1 MATLSTPTA
10 PDAVV
15 PRGLPESAL
24 ELARTVLIHGP
35 LSRSELAGRV
45 GLSTA
50 SLTRLSKPLLDAGVL
65 VEGELVADG
74 SVGRPVRLLDV
85 HASVQNFVG
94 IKVTG
99 SAVLGALTD
108 LRARDLATDELAF
121 SGDSVE
127 AVVDAIAELVERLRG
142 NGSGV
147 LTAVGISIGG
157 NVDAHGVVLR
167 APFLGWRHVPLRRL
181 LEERLGLPVAVEN
194 DVIAL
199 AAAEQWF
206 GAGRTAANFAVLT
219 IGAGVGYG
227 IAINNR
233 VVRTRDAGLGLGG
246 HYPLD
251 PNGPLCKEGHRGCS
265 TGMLT
270 IPSICAQVSAAL
282 GRPVD
287 YEEVL
292 ALAADGNPVAAA
304 VVDSAA
310 RALGRMIAAAANLAM
325 VNTVVLA
332 GEGIGMFAQVESIVQ
347 AALAADRD
355 PEADPVE
362 LVVTPAA
369 FDEWAR
375 GAAAIAIQQQAFA
388 G

>member
-1 MATLSTPTA
+1 MATLSTPAAGDPHHLT
-10 PDAVV
+10 D
-15 PRGLPESAL
+15 SAL
-24 ELARTVLIHGP
+24 ELARTVLVHGP
-35 LSRSELAGRV
+35 LSRGELASRV

-65 VEGELVADG
+65 VEGDLVADG

-99 SAVLGALTD
+99 TAVLGALTD
-108 LRARDLATDELAF
+108 LRARDLATDELDLAD
-121 SGDSVE
+121 GAVE
-127 AVVDAIAELVERLRG
+127 TVVEAIAELVERLRG
-142 NGSGV
+142 KGSGV

-157 NVDAHGVVLR
+157 NVDTDGVVLR

-181 LEERLGLPVAVEN
+181 LAQRLGLPVAVEN

-227 IAINNR
+227 IAINNQ

-246 HYPLD
+246 HFPLD
-251 PNGPLCKEGHRGCS
+251 PNGPLCIDGHRGCS
-265 TGMLT
+265 TAMLS
-270 IPSICAQVSAAL
+270 IPSICTQVSTAL
-282 GRPVD
+282 ARPVD
-287 YEEVL
+287 YAEVL
-292 ALAADGNPVAAA
+292 DLAAAGHPAALAVVEAAG
-304 VVDSAA
+304 
-310 RALGRMIAAAANLAM
+310 RALGRMVAAAANLAM

-332 GEGIGMFAQVESIVQ
+332 GEGIDIFAQIEPTVQ

-355 PEADPVE
+355 PDADPVE
-362 LVVTPAA
+362 LVVASA
-369 FDEWAR
+369 EFDEWAR
-375 GAAAIAIQQQAFA
+375 GASAIAIQQQAFA
-388 G
+388 